1 MSRVTSF
8 FQATGEILKLLAES
22 VYWSKATF
30 SNREKV
36 ARQMLE
42 IGNNTLP
49 IAALISIF
57 IGGVLALQSGPTL
70 ALFGLQE
77 NIGGLVGLS
86 MVREL
91 GPVMA
96 SILVVGRVGSAMT
109 AEIGS
114 MSVYEE
120 IDALK
125 TMDINPVRF
134 LVMPRVLASFIALPV
149 LVIYMDVIGWF
160 GGAIVSAAN
169 PDVGVSFNSY
179 YRNLSEFVEFED
191 VVNGLVKAAVF
202 GIIISTVCCY
212 VGLNTRGGPREIG
225 TSVTRAVVLSFVLI
239 LIFDYFITRLLLLLG
254 LQTRLL

>member
-8 FQATGEILKLLAES
+8 FQTTGEMLGLLAES

-30 SNREKV
+30 RNREKV
-36 ARQMLE
+36 AVQMAE
-42 IGNNTLP
+42 IGNSTLP

-70 ALFGLQE
+70 ALFGLEE

-96 SILVVGRVGSAMT
+96 AILVVGRVGSAMT

-134 LVMPRVLASFIALPV
+134 LVMPRVLASFIALPF

-160 GGAIVSAAN
+160 GGAIVAAAN

-212 VGLNTRGGPREIG
+212 IGLKTRGGPREIG

>member
-8 FQATGEILKLLAES
+8 FQTTGEILGLFVES
-22 VYWSKATF
+22 IYWSKATF

-70 ALFGLQE
+70 ALFGLEE
-77 NIGGLVGLS
+77 NIGGLVGQS

-96 SILVVGRVGSAMT
+96 SILDVGRVGSAMT

-191 VVNGLVKAAVF
+191 VINGLVKAAVF

-225 TSVTRAVVLSFVLI
+225 TSVTRAVVLSFILI

>member
-30 SNREKV
+30 RNREKV
-36 ARQMLE
+36 ATQMLE